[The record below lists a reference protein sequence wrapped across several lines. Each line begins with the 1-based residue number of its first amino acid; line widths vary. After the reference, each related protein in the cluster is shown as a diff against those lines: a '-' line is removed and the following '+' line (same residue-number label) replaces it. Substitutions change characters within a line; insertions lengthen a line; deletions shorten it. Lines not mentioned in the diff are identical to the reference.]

1 MLLTPFIEGR
11 TKPSIPNKSKY
22 PPCMSHSRMA
32 IIAAKGVCVCVCE
45 ICCFSTGHLVRGR
58 SGLALHD
65 FDTGPV
71 RMSLQ
76 QCRELA
82 V

>member
-32 IIAAKGVCVCVCE
+32 IIAAKGVCVCVK
-45 ICCFSTGHLVRGR
+45 FVVLVRATWYVG
-58 SGLALHD
+58 
-65 FDTGPV
+65 GPV
-71 RMSLQ
+71 WHCMILIPVR
-76 QCRELA
+76 
-82 V
+82 

>member
-32 IIAAKGVCVCVCE
+32 IIAAKGVCV
-45 ICCFSTGHLVRGR
+45 
-58 SGLALHD
+58 
-65 FDTGPV
+65 
-71 RMSLQ
+71 
-76 QCRELA
+76 
-82 V
+82 